1 MIDAARLLP
10 KLLSKTG
17 DHPEVAE
24 IVAKIAW
31 SRAAGAGLRQHAV
44 PFRLNGKTLIVAVG
58 DAIWQ
63 RQLRAMS
70 GEFVSR
76 TNRMLDQPVI
86 DSIEFRVEPAILNR
100 VGGLPPPQRPLP
112 LGSGR
117 AIPTE
122 LISAA
127 CSISDHDLRQ
137 RFIRA
142 AENCIARRDSRLGA
156 S

>member
-24 IVAKIAW
+24 IAAKIAW

-76 TNRMLDQPVI
+76 TNRMLGQPVL
-86 DSIEFRVEPAILNR
+86 DSIEFRVEPTIVNR
-100 VGGLPPPQRPLP
+100 VRARLSPQRQLP
-112 LGSGR
+112 LGYGR

-127 CSISDHDLRQ
+127 GSISDSDLRQ

-142 AENCIARRDSRLGA
+142 AENCIARRDSRPGTA
-156 S
+156 